1 MRRKK
6 RKGSDAAER
15 VERAGRWGS
24 EESDDEGEG
33 GCERGCEGAKR
44 DVSSKGG
51 VSVWTKSTPCVECT
65 VRNAGVEDT
74 YALAA
79 REPGQ
84 DHVLG
89 VAGPGD
95 HEGAVPGDELR
106 KRK

>member
-1 MRRKK
+1 MN
-6 RKGSDAAER
+6 GT
-15 VERAGRWGS
+15 VE
-24 EESDDEGEG
+24 
-33 GCERGCEGAKR
+33 
-44 DVSSKGG
+44 
-51 VSVWTKSTPCVECT
+51 
-65 VRNAGVEDT
+65 NAGVEDT

-106 KRK
+106 KEGV

>member
-1 MRRKK
+1 M
-6 RKGSDAAER
+6 GLIYSSCPAS
-15 VERAGRWGS
+15 VTG
-24 EESDDEGEG
+24 EEV
-33 GCERGCEGAKR
+33 C
-44 DVSSKGG
+44 
-51 VSVWTKSTPCVECT
+51 ECT
-65 VRNAGVEDT
+65 VENAGVEDT

-106 KRK
+106 KEGVRNTSTVVAGGKRR

>member
-1 MRRKK
+1 M
-6 RKGSDAAER
+6 GLIYSSCPASVMGEE
-15 VERAGRWGS
+15 VCEWHGR
-24 EESDDEGEG
+24 E
-33 GCERGCEGAKR
+33 CRG
-44 DVSSKGG
+44 
-51 VSVWTKSTPCVECT
+51 
-65 VRNAGVEDT
+65 GVEDT

-106 KRK
+106 KEGVRNTSTVVAGGKRR